1 MPRRSGLLGSCVSL
15 AFIVLAGCGGS
26 GAATPAND
34 AADSGALD
42 GGEEAGVAA
51 IEWEPCPMIT
61 GGAGTDALCATV
73 PLPLNPDAPDGE
85 KIGVFVKR
93 IPAKETAR
101 SALWLLNGG
110 PGLSGVTLDPLG
122 KLAHEELPA
131 VDVYMPD
138 HRGTGRSSRLGCKT
152 SESLGSASGVG
163 VAANEWKR
171 CAADAKA
178 EWGDRLL
185 AFSTTNAAKDVAVL
199 IDRTRVPGQSVF
211 VHGGS
216 YGSYWAQRYLQ
227 VRPNGVDG
235 VILEG
240 VVPPGFR
247 FTSYDQTFDAAGRL
261 LANACAADAFCSGKM
276 GADPWARIGATLAKL
291 DAGHCPALSAKA
303 PARVLLR
310 LAAGNAVWDP
320 LLRPLVLALSYRA
333 DRCNEAD
340 VKALTFHFDKLFFK
354 APPPELIVN
363 SPVLMSLIAMS
374 EFWPNPGPPVS
385 ELQAIAAAAYVSR
398 DLGPYFGAAAPYFPR
413 YEDPLIGKYPTTS
426 VPMLMMNG
434 TLDPATPLENVI
446 PFAERFKAPNQELVV
461 FPGATHSVLGSS
473 PTKDAVPKSCGA
485 MVVTSFLADPKK
497 PVDKTCIANMRP
509 VDFTIPSDV
518 SKEFLGVADAWEE

>member
-1 MPRRSGLLGSCVSL
+1 MAHGSSLLGSCVSL
-15 AFIVLAGCGGS
+15 SLVLLVGCGG
-26 GAATPAND
+26 GGDAAAPAND
-34 AADSGALD
+34 AGDSGVLD
-42 GGEEAGVAA
+42 GGEAGVAA
-51 IEWEPCPMIT
+51 IEWERCPIIT
-61 GGAGTDALCATV
+61 GGEGTGAFCATV
-73 PLPLNPDAPDGE
+73 PLPLNPEAPDGE

-93 IPAKETAR
+93 IPAKEKAR

-110 PGLSGVTLDPLG
+110 PGLSGVGLEPLG
-122 KLAHEELPA
+122 KLALDELPA
-131 VDVYMPD
+131 VDVYIPD

-152 SESLGSASGVG
+152 NEAPGSASGVG
-163 VAANEWKR
+163 IAANEWKR

-185 AFSTTNAAKDVAVL
+185 AFSTTNAAKDVAAL

-211 VHGGS
+211 VHGAS

-227 VRPNGVDG
+227 LRPDGVDG

-240 VVPPGFR
+240 IVPPGFR
-247 FTSYDQTFDAAGRL
+247 FTSYDQTFNAAGQQ
-261 LANACAADAFCSGKM
+261 LAKACAADAFCSGKM

-291 DAGHCPALSAKA
+291 DGGHCPALSEKA

-320 LLRPLVLALSYRA
+320 RLRPLVLALSYRA
-333 DRCNEAD
+333 ERCNEAD
-340 VKALTFHFDKLFFK
+340 VKALKFLFDKLFFK
-354 APPPELIVN
+354 APPPDLIVN
-363 SPVLMSLIAMS
+363 SPVLASVIGIS
-374 EFWPNPGPPVS
+374 ELWPNPGPTVP
-385 ELQAIAAAAYVSR
+385 ELQAIADAAYVSR
-398 DLGPYFGAAAPYFPR
+398 DLGPYFGAAAPHFPR

-446 PFAERFKAPNQELVV
+446 PFAEHFKAPNQELVV
-461 FPGATHSVLGSS
+461 FPGATHAVLGSS
-473 PTKDAVPKSCGA
+473 PTKDAVAKSCGA
-485 MVVTSFLADPKK
+485 LVVTSFLADPKK
-497 PVDKTCIANMRP
+497 PVDKSCIANMRP
-509 VDFTIPSDV
+509 VDFTIPTDA